1 VEPKKKLT
9 CHQVDDDGFE
19 YPIGFVVVAGTW
31 LHRYLT
37 RRNSFPAFEDY
48 QTEKNILHYS
58 HLVVATNIKL
68 ERYKGRPTNKVLWTI
83 SMDDHETI
91 IDALQ
96 KREDADSTVG

>member
-1 VEPKKKLT
+1 MEPNKKLI

-19 YPIGFVVVAGTW
+19 YPVGSIIVIGTW

-37 RRNSFPAFEDY
+37 RRNGLPTFEDY
-48 QTEKNILHYS
+48 QSKKNILHYS

-68 ERYKGRPTNKVLWTI
+68 EIYKGRPTNKVLWTI
-83 SMDDHETI
+83 SMEEHETI

-96 KREDADSTVG
+96 KREDADGIVG